1 MDGLSCSHYDGADSD
16 DGTGH
21 DRTEKPD
28 LTCVHCISSNPEGV
42 TPLGGSIEWRPWN
55 IPSRRRKSSLQTRT
69 ANSPAERL

>member
-1 MDGLSCSHYDGADSD
+1 MNGLSCSHYNGADSD

-42 TPLGGSIEWRPWN
+42 TPHAVQSNGGRGIFHRVV
-55 IPSRRRKSSLQTRT
+55 KSSLQTRT
-69 ANSPAERL
+69 ANSLAERL